1 MRRLSCTWSRLT
13 LTRALRSQHSFSP
26 ILQMKSPR
34 LRAGGCPVRR
44 KLGMQTRQ
52 RLRLKSYLFWYLLSQ
67 QMSLHILG
75 SGCSYEMLF
84 YLAIIWSILS
94 LLKMERAQRPLFS
107 AVPCWPRGWQCIPTH
122 WVGAASTR
130 TFTVASDWALRS
142 SIKGPDPGSYGLL
155 LRHNSN
161 WSLFSI
167 KLKCHHSKYY

>member
-94 LLKMERAQRPLFS
+94 PLKMERAQRPLFS
-107 AVPCWPRGWQCIPTH
+107 SVLASHNTVKIPFLSP
-122 WVGAASTR
+122 ALQPE
-130 TFTVASDWALRS
+130 TFS
-142 SIKGPDPGSYGLL
+142 SLL
-155 LRHNSN
+155 LFRFPLLTIRKAVCCFLSTEYVPDIP
-161 WSLFSI
+161 F
-167 KLKCHHSKYY
+167 